1 MLHDRDRIF
10 TNLYGEQPWGLEAAR
25 RRGDWDGTKDLVLKG
40 RDWLVQQIKDS
51 GLRGRGGAGFGTGLK
66 WSFMPKQPTGPQYLV
81 VNADES
87 EPGTCKDREIMRH
100 DPHKLVEGCLIAGA
114 AMACT
119 AAYIYIRGEF
129 IREGEVLEAAIREAY
144 DAGLIGKDACGSGYD
159 FDVYLHRGAGAYIC
173 GEETAL
179 IESLEGKKGQ
189 PRLKPPFPAMVGLY
203 GRPTTVNNVE
213 TIAVAPTIL
222 RRGASWFAALGRPNN
237 TGTKIYCISG
247 HVNRPCVVED
257 EMGIP
262 LRTLIDKHCGGV
274 RGGWDNLLAVIPGGS
289 SVPLLPKSICDTV
302 RMDFDSLREV
312 QSGLGTAGVIVMDR
326 STDVVRAIA
335 RLSKFYM
342 HEFVRPV
349 HAVPRGHGLA
359 LAHDDAHGRGAGQA
373 GGDRS
378 LARRDQGDRGPHHLR
393 ARRRGGLA
401 GPGADP
407 AFPARDRAADHD
419 LHARDAARRVMP
431 NRTAPGIDACPS

>member
-10 TNLYGEQPWGLEAAR
+10 TNLYGEHPWGLDAAR
-25 RRGDWDGTKDLVLKG
+25 GRGDWDGTKEFVLKG
-40 RDWLVQQIKDS
+40 RDWLVQQVKDS

-114 AMACT
+114 AMGCT

-129 IREGEVLEAAIREAY
+129 IREGEVLAAAIQEAY
-144 DAGLIGKDACGSGYD
+144 DAGLLGKDACGSGYD

-213 TIAVAPTIL
+213 TIAVVPTIL
-222 RRGASWFAALGRPNN
+222 RRGPSWFAALGRPNN

-326 STDVVRAIA
+326 STDVIRAIA

-342 HEFVRPV
+342 HESCGQCTPCREGTGWLWRMMTRMAEGRAKLEEIDLLLDVTKEIEGHTICALGDAAAWPVQGLIRHFRPEIEQRI
-349 HAVPRGHGLA
+349 ATYTQETR
-359 LAHDDAHGRGAGQA
+359 
-373 GGDRS
+373 
-378 LARRDQGDRGPHHLR
+378 
-393 ARRRGGLA
+393 
-401 GPGADP
+401 
-407 AFPARDRAADHD
+407 RAA
-419 LHARDAARRVMP
+419 
-431 NRTAPGIDACPS
+431 

>member
-10 TNLYGEQPWGLEAAR
+10 TNLYGEHPWGLEAAR
-25 RRGDWDGTKDLVLKG
+25 RRGDWDGTKDFVLKG

-51 GLRGRGGAGFGTGLK
+51 GLRGRGGAGFSAGLK
-66 WSFMPKQPTGPQYLV
+66 WSFMPKQPTGPHYLV

-129 IREGEVLEAAIREAY
+129 IREGEVLAAAIQEAY
-144 DAGLIGKDACGSGYD
+144 DAGLIGKNACGSGYD

-222 RRGASWFAALGRPNN
+222 RRGSSWFAALGRPNN
-237 TGTKIYCISG
+237 TGTKIFCISG
-247 HVNRPCVVED
+247 HVNKPCVVED

-326 STDVVRAIA
+326 STDIVKAIA

-342 HEFVRPV
+342 HEFLRPV
-349 HAVPRGHGLA
+349 HAVPRGHRLA
-359 LAHDDAHGRGAGQA
+359 VADDDAHGGGAGQA

-378 LARRDQGDRGPHHLR
+378 PARRHQRDRGPHDLCPG
-393 ARRRGGLA
+393 RRGGVA
-401 GPGADP
+401 GPGPDS
-407 AFPARDRAADHD
+407 AFPARDRAPDHE

-431 NRTAPGIDACPS
+431 SRTAPGIDACRS